1 MVEQAVDFLVIF
13 NFIILIGLVAVLK
26 WLSTKGKLKLNEN
39 KLARI
44 LSGYFSFSSITT
56 SLPLLKINVRGILI
70 MDIVFLLIIW
80 SIGYLWFRWL
90 YRRLSS
96 RNLP

>member
-26 WLSTKGKLKLNEN
+26 RLSTKGKLKLNEN
-39 KLARI
+39 KLALI
-44 LSGYFSFSSITT
+44 LSGYFSFSFITT

-80 SIGYLWFRWL
+80 SIGYLWFRWV

-96 RNLP
+96 RNNS